1 MNVFQSIP
9 NDLFSVLASPNRVLY
24 ADALEV
30 LYQVYHDTLKIPE
43 SVLYSALRGS
53 LESQLAAASFDGED
67 IDEEELQDV
76 SGRARF
82 LIRKLCSKG
91 WFEKERGQN
100 FEEYITIPEYSSKIL
115 ELLHALSDQ
124 SPARGYSYVYG
135 TYSLLKVANESG
147 GPYEKMTA
155 VYSAYD
161 NTAELVKLLKT
172 VYHNVK
178 HYFQLQIDL
187 QDVNSVLA
195 SHFDG
200 FSQRVMETYI
210 RPLKVKD
217 SVPKYKIPI
226 QSILDGWLGDDTILS
241 AMINAALQDKRGKD
255 FDACRADLL
264 QKIFWVKE
272 RYDSLETEFV
282 NEIDQ
287 QVRRYTRATT
297 QKIENL
303 TNRDQNV
310 RGNINYLLMGLSR
323 NHRAGEFVERIQT
336 AFQLC
341 EQSYISERSL
351 WVRKRGE
358 RHVVT
363 VPVRIEDI
371 PIPDDMGNEL
381 LALTKSKYSKTMVR
395 THMLT
400 LMDGKSE
407 LRSEDIRIQDD
418 NAYIMNLL
426 SVINSTDKD
435 SFYSVEILD
444 GTVTKG
450 EYEIPRLIF
459 RRKEGTK

>member
-1 MNVFQSIP
+1 M
-9 NDLFSVLASPNRVLY
+9 LASPNRVLY

-30 LYQVYHDTLKIPE
+30 LYQVYRDSLKIPE
-43 SVLYSALRGS
+43 QELYSALRGA

-100 FEEYITIPEYSSKIL
+100 FEEYITVPEYSSKIL
-115 ELLHALSDQ
+115 ELLHELSDQ
-124 SPARGYSYVYG
+124 TPARGYSYVYG

-147 GPYEKMTA
+147 SAYEKMTA

-217 SVPKYKIPI
+217 SVPKYKVPI
-226 QSILDGWLGDDTILS
+226 QSILDGWLGDNALLTGM
-241 AMINAALQDKRGKD
+241 ATAALQDKRGESL
-255 FDACRADLL
+255 DACREDLL
-264 QKIFWVKE
+264 RRIFWVKD

-303 TNRDQNV
+303 TNRDQSV
-310 RGNINYLLMGLSR
+310 RGNINYLLMELARS
-323 NHRAGEFVERIQT
+323 HRAGEFVERIRP
-336 AFQLC
+336 AFQLY
-341 EQSYISERSL
+341 EQAYISEKSL
-351 WVRKRGE
+351 WVRKRGQ
-358 RHVVT
+358 RHT
-363 VPVRIEDI
+363 AAAPIRIEEVPV
-371 PIPDDMGNEL
+371 PKDMGTEL
-381 LALTKSKYSKTMVR
+381 LALTQSKYSKAMVR
-395 THMLT
+395 SHMQT
-400 LMDGKSE
+400 LMEGRQE
-407 LRSEDIRIQDD
+407 LRSEDMEIPDD
-418 NAYIMNLL
+418 HEYILNLL
-426 SVINSTDKD
+426 SVINSTDRQ
-435 SFYSVEILD
+435 SFYSVEILG

-450 EYEIPRLIF
+450 AYEIPRLIF
-459 RRKEGTK
+459 RRKERTN